1 MKRIIRGAL
10 AILVPIM
17 IVGMLYVF
25 FSWGFADM
33 MESYQSRQEVKEYI
47 SDTYGEDYEAV
58 YVHHDSPLI
67 ADRINKGKVV
77 LVEVIKSKSN
87 GNGIGKVFGNDDEYI
102 VYGDHIKKNKV
113 VKTYMIYSI
122 TNNDPTDITAKVT
135 IGKLIN

>member
-1 MKRIIRGAL
+1 MKKIIKGIM
-10 AILVPIM
+10 AILLPIM
-17 IVGMLYVF
+17 IVITLYTF
-25 FSWGFADM
+25 LSWGFADI

-47 SDTYGEDYEAV
+47 TNTYGEDYKAV
-58 YVHHDSPLI
+58 YVNHDSPLI
-67 ADRINKGKVV
+67 TDRINKEKVV

-87 GNGIGKVFGNDDEYI
+87 GNGIGKVFGNDNEYI